1 MSGIREEF
9 EASMRAIWLKTE
21 GPFTD
26 LMFERRPD
34 DEYVQQV
41 TRECWKAWQASRAA
55 LKVELP
61 EPVAGSMSLVMLG
74 DVRFALQQAG
84 IEVK

>member
-1 MSGIREEF
+1 MPDSREEF
-9 EASMRAIWLKTE
+9 EAWLRDTHLGYPACINQHAGE
-21 GPFTD
+21 YTD
-26 LMFERRPD
+26 PHIRKRWE
-34 DEYVQQV
+34 
-41 TRECWKAWQASRAA
+41 TWQASRAA

-61 EPVAGSMSLVMLG
+61 EPVAGSMSLVMLS